1 MAVAALVLDGI
12 AWIVMKRRRDVR
24 SDTRG
29 AATVEYVV
37 LVGAVGL
44 GVMVALVAIGP
55 GLIASYQQ
63 TRSIVASPFP

>member
-1 MAVAALVLDGI
+1 MVVAALALEGI

-55 GLIASYQQ
+55 VLIGSYQQ